1 MKNKKKRNG
10 KFLDLMWII
19 ISIIN
24 IFNNFYM
31 YEIKN
36 NVYYFFVNYLW
47 FMLFGCWIIILLFD
61 IFDDKI

>member
-1 MKNKKKRNG
+1 MKKRNG

-36 NVYYFFVNYLW
+36 NVYYLFVNYLW

-61 IFDDKI
+61 IFDDRI

>member
-1 MKNKKKRNG
+1 MKKRNE
-10 KFLDLMWII
+10 KFLHLMWII

-36 NVYYFFVNYLW
+36 NVYYLFVNYLW
-47 FMLFGCWIIILLFD
+47 FMLLGCWIIILLLD

>member
-1 MKNKKKRNG
+1 MKKRNE
-10 KFLDLMWII
+10 KFLHLMWII
-19 ISIIN
+19 VSIIN

-36 NVYYFFVNYLW
+36 NVYYLFVNYLW
-47 FMLFGCWIIILLFD
+47 FMLFGCWIIILLLD

>member
-1 MKNKKKRNG
+1 MKKRNG
-10 KFLDLMWII
+10 KFLHLMWII

-36 NVYYFFVNYLW
+36 DTNKRR
-47 FMLFGCWIIILLFD
+47 I
-61 IFDDKI
+61 KSST

>member
-1 MKNKKKRNG
+1 MKKRNG
-10 KFLDLMWII
+10 KILDLMWII
-19 ISIIN
+19 VSIIN

-36 NVYYFFVNYLW
+36 NVYYLFVNYLW
-47 FMLFGCWIIILLFD
+47 FMLFGCWIIILLLD

>member
-1 MKNKKKRNG
+1 MKKRNG

-24 IFNNFYM
+24 VFNNFYMHDM

-36 NVYYFFVNYLW
+36 NAYYLFLNYL
-47 FMLFGCWIIILLFD
+47 
-61 IFDDKI
+61 

>member
-1 MKNKKKRNG
+1 MKKRNG
-10 KFLDLMWII
+10 KFLHLMWII
-19 ISIIN
+19 VSIIN

-36 NVYYFFVNYLW
+36 NVYYLFVNYLW
-47 FMLFGCWIIILLFD
+47 FVLFGCWIIILLLD

>member
-1 MKNKKKRNG
+1 MKKRNG

-19 ISIIN
+19 VSIIN

-36 NVYYFFVNYLW
+36 NVYYLFVNYLW
-47 FMLFGCWIIILLFD
+47 FMLLGCWIIILLLD

>member
-1 MKNKKKRNG
+1 MKKRNG

-19 ISIIN
+19 VSIIN

-36 NVYYFFVNYLW
+36 NVYYLFVNYLW
-47 FMLFGCWIIILLFD
+47 FMLLGCWIIILLLD
-61 IFDDKI
+61 IFNDKI

>member
-1 MKNKKKRNG
+1 
-10 KFLDLMWII
+10 MWII

-36 NVYYFFVNYLW
+36 NVYYLFVNDLW
-47 FMLFGCWIIILLFD
+47 FMLLGCWIIILLFD

>member
-1 MKNKKKRNG
+1 MKKINE
-10 KFLDLMWII
+10 KFLHLMWII
-19 ISIIN
+19 VSIIN

-36 NVYYFFVNYLW
+36 NVHYLFINYLW
-47 FMLFGCWIIILLFD
+47 FMLFGCWIIILLLD

>member
-1 MKNKKKRNG
+1 MKKRNG

-36 NVYYFFVNYLW
+36 NVYYLFVNYLW
-47 FMLFGCWIIILLFD
+47 FMLLGCWIIILLLD

>member
-1 MKNKKKRNG
+1 MKKRNG
-10 KFLDLMWII
+10 KFLHLMWII

-36 NVYYFFVNYLW
+36 NVYYLFVNYLW
-47 FMLFGCWIIILLFD
+47 FMLFGCWIIILLLD
-61 IFDDKI
+61 IFDDRI

>member
-1 MKNKKKRNG
+1 MKKRNG

-19 ISIIN
+19 VSIIN

-36 NVYYFFVNYLW
+36 NVHYLFINYSSKI
-47 FMLFGCWIIILLFD
+47 FSINNNDSSIGFD
-61 IFDDKI
+61 VISFLEE

>member
-1 MKNKKKRNG
+1 MKKRNG
-10 KFLDLMWII
+10 KFLYLMWII
-19 ISIIN
+19 VSIIN

-36 NVYYFFVNYLW
+36 NVYYLFVNYLW
-47 FMLFGCWIIILLFD
+47 FMLFGCWIIILLLD

>member
-1 MKNKKKRNG
+1 MKKRNE
-10 KFLDLMWII
+10 KFLHLMWII
-19 ISIIN
+19 VSIIN

-36 NVYYFFVNYLW
+36 NVHYLFINYLW
-47 FMLFGCWIIILLFD
+47 FMLLSCWIIILLLD

>member
-1 MKNKKKRNG
+1 MKKRNG
-10 KFLDLMWII
+10 KFLYLMWII
-19 ISIIN
+19 VSIIN

-36 NVYYFFVNYLW
+36 NIYYLFVNYLW
-47 FMLFGCWIIILLFD
+47 FMLFGCWIIILLLD

>member
-1 MKNKKKRNG
+1 MKKRNG

-36 NVYYFFVNYLW
+36 NVYYLFVNYLW
-47 FMLFGCWIIILLFD
+47 FMLLGCWIIVLLLD
-61 IFDDKI
+61 IFADKI

>member
-1 MKNKKKRNG
+1 MKKRNG
-10 KFLDLMWII
+10 KFLHLMWII
-19 ISIIN
+19 VSIIN

-36 NVYYFFVNYLW
+36 NVYYLFVNYLQ
-47 FMLFGCWIIILLFD
+47 FMLLGCWIIILLLD

>member
-1 MKNKKKRNG
+1 MKKRNG
-10 KFLDLMWII
+10 KFLHLIWII

-36 NVYYFFVNYLW
+36 NVYYLFVNYLW
-47 FMLFGCWIIILLFD
+47 FMLLGCWIIILLLD

>member
-1 MKNKKKRNG
+1 MKKINE
-10 KFLDLMWII
+10 KFLHLMWII
-19 ISIIN
+19 VSIIN

-36 NVYYFFVNYLW
+36 NVRYLFINYLW
-47 FMLFGCWIIILLFD
+47 FMLLGCWIIILLLD

>member
-1 MKNKKKRNG
+1 MKKRNG

-36 NVYYFFVNYLW
+36 NVYYLFVNYLW

>member
-1 MKNKKKRNG
+1 MKKNG

-36 NVYYFFVNYLW
+36 NVYYLFVNYLW
-47 FMLFGCWIIILLFD
+47 FMLLGCWIIILLFD
-61 IFDDKI
+61 IFDDRI

>member
-1 MKNKKKRNG
+1 MKKRNG
-10 KFLDLMWII
+10 KFLHLMWII

-36 NVYYFFVNYLW
+36 NVYYLFVNYLW
-47 FMLFGCWIIILLFD
+47 FMLLGCWIIILLLD

>member
-1 MKNKKKRNG
+1 MKKRNG
-10 KFLDLMWII
+10 KFLHLMWII

-36 NVYYFFVNYLW
+36 NVHYLFINYLW
-47 FMLFGCWIIILLFD
+47 FMLLSCWIIILLLD

>member
-1 MKNKKKRNG
+1 MKKRNG
-10 KFLDLMWII
+10 KFLHLMWII
-19 ISIIN
+19 VSIIN

-36 NVYYFFVNYLW
+36 NVYYLFVNYLW
-47 FMLFGCWIIILLFD
+47 FMLLGCWIIILLLD

>member
-1 MKNKKKRNG
+1 MKKRNG

-36 NVYYFFVNYLW
+36 NVYYLFVNHLW
-47 FMLFGCWIIILLFD
+47 FMLLGCWIIILLLD

>member
-1 MKNKKKRNG
+1 MKKRNG

-19 ISIIN
+19 VSIIN

-36 NVYYFFVNYLW
+36 NVYYLFVNYLW
-47 FMLFGCWIIILLFD
+47 FMLFGCWIIILLLD

>member
-1 MKNKKKRNG
+1 MKKRNG
-10 KFLDLMWII
+10 KFLHLMWII

-36 NVYYFFVNYLW
+36 NVYYLFVNYLW
-47 FMLFGCWIIILLFD
+47 FMLFGCWIIILLLD

>member
-1 MKNKKKRNG
+1 MKKRNG
-10 KFLDLMWII
+10 KFLNLMWII

-36 NVYYFFVNYLW
+36 NVYYLFVNYLW
-47 FMLFGCWIIILLFD
+47 FMLFGCWIIILLLD

>member
-1 MKNKKKRNG
+1 MKKRNG
-10 KFLDLMWII
+10 KFLYLMWII
-19 ISIIN
+19 VSIIN

-36 NVYYFFVNYLW
+36 NVYYLFVNYLW
-47 FMLFGCWIIILLFD
+47 FMLLGCWIIILLLD

>member
-1 MKNKKKRNG
+1 MKKRNG
-10 KFLDLMWII
+10 KFLHLMWII
-19 ISIIN
+19 VSIIN

-36 NVYYFFVNYLW
+36 NVYYLFINYLW
-47 FMLFGCWIIILLFD
+47 FMLLGCWIIILLLD

>member
-1 MKNKKKRNG
+1 MKKRNG
-10 KFLDLMWII
+10 KFLHLMWII
-19 ISIIN
+19 VSIIN

-36 NVYYFFVNYLW
+36 NVYYLFVNYLW
-47 FMLFGCWIIILLFD
+47 FMLFGCWIIILLLD

>member
-1 MKNKKKRNG
+1 MKKINE
-10 KFLDLMWII
+10 KFLHLMWII
-19 ISIIN
+19 VSIIN

-36 NVYYFFVNYLW
+36 NVYYLFVNYLW
-47 FMLFGCWIIILLFD
+47 FMLLGCWIIILLLD

>member
-1 MKNKKKRNG
+1 MKKINE
-10 KFLDLMWII
+10 KFLHLMWII

-36 NVYYFFVNYLW
+36 NVYYLFVNYLW
-47 FMLFGCWIIILLFD
+47 FMLLGCWIIILLLD